1 MTLFGPGDPRPIHFM
16 GIAGAGMVALAL
28 VARRRGLTVTGC
40 DADPAGA
47 ADLALLGV
55 DVRPGHDPGHVEG
68 ARAVVVTAAVPPEH
82 PELARAAALGIP
94 VIKRAQ
100 ALGQLVAGGGGMPIF
115 HKQAPTFLLVN
126 GRRQPHPI
134 RMTTGVPNRLRLV
147 SIHADEI
154 LSFRFGTE
162 TAVARW
168 TPVARDGADL
178 PSALRVTQSALVR
191 MGPGETADFS
201 YTPADPGPMQLEVW
215 ITRGVRIV
223 LPVIVEAQKKGA
235 ARR

>member
-40 DADPAGA
+40 AADPAGA

-68 ARAVVVTAAVPPEH
+68 ARAVVVTAAVPPDH

-100 ALGQLVAGGGGMPIF
+100 ALGQLVAGGGG
-115 HKQAPTFLLVN
+115 
-126 GRRQPHPI
+126 G
-134 RMTTGVPNRLRLV
+134 
-147 SIHADEI
+147 
-154 LSFRFGTE
+154 GT
-162 TAVARW
+162 V
-168 TPVARDGADL
+168 V
-178 PSALRVTQSALVR
+178 
-191 MGPGETADFS
+191 
-201 YTPADPGPMQLEVW
+201 
-215 ITRGVRIV
+215 
-223 LPVIVEAQKKGA
+223 
-235 ARR
+235 